1 MEELLEEFLNRNF
14 AGPPKPRAEA
24 AATDQVR
31 CKELI
36 GATLWWDWGYCNLGA
51 KAMV

>member
-1 MEELLEEFLNRNF
+1 MEELLNRNF

-24 AATDQVR
+24 AATDQLVR
-31 CKELI
+31 CKDLI
-36 GATLWWDWGYCNLGA
+36 GVTLWWDWGYCNLNT